1 MVETQFYCDLYPQVI
16 FSNHLLFIKGGA
28 KILNRETNRVGVR
41 VVNGDGL

>member
-1 MVETQFYCDLYPQVI
+1 MVETQFCCDLYLQVI
-16 FSNHLLFIKGGA
+16 FSNHLLIIKGGA